1 MRLKPLDKEVRVF
14 MAPSEL
20 QTYLQSCQRRIAI
33 GARIEARTSA
43 RRGIVVGLERRDF
56 FIPDHPDVDLAFVR
70 LRETKDPTEG
80 ENALNGQVRISWVP
94 WSLYEDIQ
102 QYCDDEGIGPD
113 EEIID
118 IGYRQ
123 YGNLIEDAAKDA
135 AVATGNSDYEHIRS
149 HDFRAFY
156 ATHMIRRL
164 GVDKHVVME
173 MGGWGSEKAIEP
185 YLASSLPRDLQDS
198 LVRAGAVEK
207 DVGTPQRQD
216 ALGEILER
224 LTKIE
229 TALELDTVVDDVG
242 EISLSEVRKLK
253 QTAEGLDE
261 NSEADETKPSS
272 LNEFMG
278 VMSPAGVACYGALIG
293 AHRSVTRASVER
305 RAMATDPVALSPTL
319 GAAVYSMALLLLFL
333 ATMTASG
340 SVESIDIV
348 AVAFGAVIGSGQFDF
363 DTPAG
368 QEFQTR
374 FKS

>member
-1 MRLKPLDKEVRVF
+1 MENEVRVF
-14 MAPSEL
+14 IAPHEF
-20 QTYLQSCQRRIAI
+20 QTYLGSCDRRVAL
-33 GARIEARTSA
+33 ASRIEARTSA
-43 RRGIVVGLERRDF
+43 RVGKVAGITRRDF
-56 FIPDHPDVDLAFVR
+56 FVPDDPGVELAFLR
-70 LRETKDPTEG
+70 LRETKDTTEG
-80 ENALNGQVRISWVP
+80 ENVLDGQVRISWLP
-94 WSLYEDIQ
+94 WSLYEDVQ

-113 EEIID
+113 DELFD
-118 IGYRQ
+118 IGKDWL
-123 YGNLIEDAAKDA
+123 GKLIKQAAEDA
-135 AVATGNSDYEHIRS
+135 AVATGNPDYEHIRS

-224 LTKIE
+224 MRKIE

-242 EISLSEVRKLK
+242 DLSLSEVRKLK

-261 NSEADETKPSS
+261 DSEEDETKPSS

-278 VMSPAGVACYGALIG
+278 VMSPAGVGC
-293 AHRSVTRASVER
+293 
-305 RAMATDPVALSPTL
+305 
-319 GAAVYSMALLLLFL
+319 
-333 ATMTASG
+333 
-340 SVESIDIV
+340 
-348 AVAFGAVIGSGQFDF
+348 
-363 DTPAG
+363 
-368 QEFQTR
+368 
-374 FKS
+374 